1 MLEADGSTIIG
12 FSDETDSNGVYG
24 IIAPPVDYKV
34 EAQRGLAGDFHAQE
48 YFNDKPGF
56 DLADVVTIPGPGQ
69 TVANIDFALAVG
81 GAIAGRVTD
90 DVTGAAIT
98 GYTVCA
104 EQVDANGDRITGNCA
119 DSDSNG
125 NYLIAG
131 LPLGDYRVR
140 ACCPPAGN
148 LHVPEYY
155 QDRLA
160 FRGADFVTLAT
171 PGGTLE
177 NIDFALAQGG
187 IITGRVTDELTGLP
201 IEGFRVLARM
211 LDADGRSSVQF
222 SDDTDSNGVYRIIA
236 PLVDF
241 KAEAERGPAGNFHAR
256 EFFNDRLSFN
266 LADVVTLP
274 GAGQTVSNIDF
285 ALALGGEITGNPVPD
300 YRVRARLLDAQ
311 GIAVDSFFAAS
322 TNGNG
327 DYVVRNLPLGDYKL
341 EAASAPPED
350 FHAGEFFDNVPS
362 LV

>member
-211 LDADGRSSVQF
+211 LDADGR
-222 SDDTDSNGVYRIIA
+222 
-236 PLVDF
+236 
-241 KAEAERGPAGNFHAR
+241 
-256 EFFNDRLSFN
+256 
-266 LADVVTLP
+266 
-274 GAGQTVSNIDF
+274 
-285 ALALGGEITGNPVPD
+285 
-300 YRVRARLLDAQ
+300 
-311 GIAVDSFFAAS
+311 
-322 TNGNG
+322 
-327 DYVVRNLPLGDYKL
+327 
-341 EAASAPPED
+341 
-350 FHAGEFFDNVPS
+350 
-362 LV
+362 